1 MQTLFENLKSR
12 NDKPSFYKQKR
23 TEALES
29 DCKHFLKS
37 VSYSSN
43 PHVTLKK
50 FEKNIAK
57 IPKLLKKGDNHYK
70 NKRFEESLEFHPK
83 TLNECKLVDEKWTS
97 NEKGAF
103 SLSKRLKNRLRNKS
117 NSQKTVHEM
126 VEYYYM
132 FHLPKL
138 KKKRTNVRSKN
149 PTTNEKTK
157 VQNSKLKRKRSASDR
172 KEGST
177 IKCLGKKQK

>member
-57 IPKLLKKGDNHYK
+57 IPKLLKKGDYK

-83 TLNECKLVDEKWTS
+83 TLNECNLVDKKWSPDEKR
-97 NEKGAF
+97 AF

-157 VQNSKLKRKRSASDR
+157 VQNLKLKRKHSAS
-172 KEGST
+172 ENST
-177 IKCLGKKQK
+177 IKCLRKKRK